1 MMKKLFLASI
11 ISISIFAVNAQEF
24 EGGIQAGLT
33 ASQVQGDITS
43 GYNKAGFYAGGYV
56 NRTISDYS
64 VLQME
69 LNYIQKGSR
78 QTPTEQNGYESYK
91 LNLHYVEL
99 PLLYKLLLTE
109 QFALEAGLAYGVF
122 ITKKEL
128 YNGSEAIAETPFNRH
143 NLFFVGGLYYNIN
156 EDLRVSVR
164 TNNSITPIRP
174 HYSGVSRLFNE
185 GQYSDLLSLGL
196 QFTL

>member
-1 MMKKLFLASI
+1 MKRIFLAGI
-11 ISISIFAVNAQEF
+11 ISLNLFMVNAQDF

-43 GYNKAGFYAGGYV
+43 GYNKAGFYVGAYV
-56 NRTISDYS
+56 NRHISDFS

-69 LNYIQKGSR
+69 LNYMQKGSR
-78 QTPTEQNGYESYK
+78 QTPTEENGYESYK
-91 LNLHYVEL
+91 LNLHYAEL

-109 QFALEAGLAYGVF
+109 KFALEAGLAYGVF

-128 YNGSEAIAETPFNRH
+128 YNGSAAVAETPFNRH

-156 EDLRVSVR
+156 ERLRVSVR

-174 HYSGVSRLFNE
+174 FYSGITRLFNQ
-185 GQYSDLLSLGL
+185 GQYSDLFSLGL